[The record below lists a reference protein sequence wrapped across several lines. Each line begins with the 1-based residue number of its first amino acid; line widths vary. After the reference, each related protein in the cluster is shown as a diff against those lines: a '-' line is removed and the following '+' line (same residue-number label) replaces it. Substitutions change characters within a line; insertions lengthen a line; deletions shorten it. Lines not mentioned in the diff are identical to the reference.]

1 MTVPKFDAAKG
12 HGELLFPRPGGTRRT
27 EALLHKHELL
37 TLANVTPSYGYRGRV
52 SMMHSWSSDIV
63 VVIYMH
69 AGVRQG
75 SLGEQQVFWGK
86 PLPLALTL

>member
-1 MTVPKFDAAKG
+1 
-12 HGELLFPRPGGTRRT
+12 
-27 EALLHKHELL
+27 
-37 TLANVTPSYGYRGRV
+37 
-52 SMMHSWSSDIV
+52 MMHSWSSDIV